1 MLARRVLMVRPA
13 TFVSDP
19 ETRASNAFQA
29 SGALSREAVL
39 GEFDGFVQALRREGI
54 DVWVLD
60 DTPEPP
66 KPDAIFPNNWVT
78 FFPGQAVVH
87 SMLAAARRLERR
99 EEVLVGREVI
109 DLSSGPVLEGTGSMV
124 LDREAKTAFAAL
136 SARTT
141 RGGLRLFS
149 ERMGYRVVAIETSPE
164 VYHTNVLMTLGPQFA
179 VLCREVIVDDA
190 EVMAALEGREVI
202 EITAEQMSQFCGNML
217 VLDGPILV
225 LSEAAHR
232 ALSEDQVRRLERHAK
247 LVPVA
252 IPEIEKLGGSA
263 RCMLAEVF

>member
-29 SGALSREAVL
+29 SGALSREEVL
-39 GEFDGFVQALRREGI
+39 REFDGFVAALEREGI

-87 SMLAAARRLERR
+87 SMLAAARRLEKR
-99 EEVLVGREVI
+99 EEALVGREVI
-109 DLSSGPVLEGTGSMV
+109 DLSAGPVLEGTGSMV
-124 LDREAKTAFAAL
+124 LDRPGKLAFAAL

-141 RGGLRLFS
+141 PEGLSLFA
-149 ERMGYRVVAIETSPE
+149 ERMGYRVVAFETSLE
-164 VYHTNVLMTLGPQFA
+164 VYHTNVLMTLGPEFA
-179 VLCREVIVDDA
+179 VLCHEVIVDDA
-190 EVMAALEGREVI
+190 EVMAALDGREVI
-202 EITAEQMSQFCGNML
+202 EISAEQMGQFCGNML
-217 VLDGPILV
+217 LLDGPLLV
-225 LSEAAHR
+225 LSETARR
-232 ALSEDQVRRLERHAK
+232 ALTHEQLRRLERYAK
-247 LVPVA
+247 LVPVE